1 MELIRK
7 NCEDC
12 STSHEERRRM
22 SGRLMRCPP
31 AKGLLGALHLLISG
45 FWLGGMCEERS
56 ESMRVTSR
64 WWFWKPALEIY
75 KPDVTI
81 SNTLNLVFILYS
93 FILVFRSILTP
104 DIYLA
109 FSNWLLSGLFLSKSY
124 DYVWWLMSLTLLSVC
139 VRHWFCCE
147 VSLPLLKNVK
157 LQK

>member
-1 MELIRK
+1 MKDVRDGADQKELWRLFHQSWRAKENDWEIDAVPS
-7 NCEDC
+7 CEG
-12 STSHEERRRM
+12 TT
-22 SGRLMRCPP
+22 RCPSF
-31 AKGLLGALHLLISG
+31 ADL
-45 FWLGGMCEERS
+45 
-56 ESMRVTSR
+56 RVLVGR
-64 WWFWKPALEIY
+64 FWKPALEIY